1 VIPSRIPHIYVF
13 TNADWNIV
21 VLIAMLLSFW
31 KLNRRCR
38 PSVLAMEADVSFF
51 LHSNCTGELV
61 YGEVFSASGS
71 LPCELASQRRIASL
85 AVEAVSFSSA
95 PTPTNSPASPLGY
108 SATVERAC

>member
-31 KLNRRCR
+31 KLR

-61 YGEVFSASGS
+61 YGEVFSASTS
-71 LPCELASQRRIASL
+71 LPCELVSQRRIASL